1 MSRQDVEVHTLQKSG
16 VCWKVCVHHVGT
28 DATPLAKQIYETQIL
43 EEKKAGCSEM
53 SKVFD
58 LKDNVLKP
66 RKSAGEKGVLHF

>member
-1 MSRQDVEVHTLQKSG
+1 M
-16 VCWKVCVHHVGT
+16 HHVGT
-28 DATPLAKQIYETQIL
+28 DATPLVKQIYETQIL
-43 EEKKAGCSEM
+43 AEKKKAGCSEM